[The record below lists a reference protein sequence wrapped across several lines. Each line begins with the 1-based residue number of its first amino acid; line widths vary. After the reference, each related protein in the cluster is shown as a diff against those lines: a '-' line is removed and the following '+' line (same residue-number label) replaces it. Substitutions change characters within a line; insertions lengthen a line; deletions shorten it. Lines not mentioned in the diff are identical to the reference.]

1 MTHQHTHTHQ
11 HAHTRPHARTHP
23 HARTRT
29 RPTTAAARAVRAA
42 LLAAVA
48 LLVAWAAPAQATE
61 PGGGPS
67 GDWLL
72 LTVTRGD
79 APSATD
85 GGTLLLCDPPRGPAR
100 AAAACAELAAARGDI
115 GAIPQRKAI
124 CPMIHAPVTAQ
135 AHGSWRGRPVRYEE
149 TFPNACVMTS
159 RTGTLFAPADAP
171 A

>member
-1 MTHQHTHTHQ
+1 MTHTHT
-11 HAHTRPHARTHP
+11 RTHTHTNTHP
-23 HARTRT
+23 RTPT
-29 RPTTAAARAVRAA
+29 APTTAPTTAAARAVRAG
-42 LLAAVA
+42 LLAAVT

-72 LTVTRGD
+72 LTVTRGG

-100 AAAACAELAAARGDI
+100 AAAACAELDAARGDI

-135 AHGSWRGRPVRYEE
+135 ARGTWRGRPVRYEE